1 MRIVTH
7 YFSVKRGGTANTLS
21 NLGAYL
27 YPSSADIVATFDIP
41 AGKAF
46 SVIFDGSPDI
56 HEQDLLT
63 DESDPTKTYLVMG
76 VSRYTSPRL
85 AHTSATVRAQWGT

>member
-1 MRIVTH
+1 MRIVTR

-21 NLGAYL
+21 NLWANL

-41 AGKAF
+41 GGKAF
-46 SVIFDGSPDI
+46 SVIFDGSSDI

-63 DESDPTKTYLVMG
+63 DEADPTKTYLVSWPFTPSG
-76 VSRYTSPRL
+76 PIRGTSRNRVPR
-85 AHTSATVRAQWGT
+85 SCCG